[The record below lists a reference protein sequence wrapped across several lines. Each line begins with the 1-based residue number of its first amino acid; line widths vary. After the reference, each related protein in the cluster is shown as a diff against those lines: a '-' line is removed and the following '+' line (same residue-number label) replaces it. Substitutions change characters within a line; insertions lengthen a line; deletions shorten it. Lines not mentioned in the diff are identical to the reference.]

1 MSLNST
7 AHWLVSVFALLLL
20 KKLYLPQIKA
30 FDWLKRREDITFR
43 YPPSFSANQTLQL
56 EGDTAK
62 QYFPCFSANESQQ
75 TNDIFTALLI
85 SPREKH
91 QYQGQNRLRHWIINE
106 YQPDKLNATIL
117 AYQIDRTSDVLS
129 QLAKQQYD

>member
-1 MSLNST
+1 MLNST

-91 QYQGQNRLRHWIINE
+91 QYQGQNRLRHWIKCN
-106 YQPDKLNATIL
+106 TI
-117 AYQIDRTSDVLS
+117 ASTQSARVCGYYIT
-129 QLAKQQYD
+129 Y